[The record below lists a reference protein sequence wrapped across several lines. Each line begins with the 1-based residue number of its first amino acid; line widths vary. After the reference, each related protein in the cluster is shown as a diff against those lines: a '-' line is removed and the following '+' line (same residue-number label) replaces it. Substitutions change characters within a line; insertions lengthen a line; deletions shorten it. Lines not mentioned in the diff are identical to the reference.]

1 MSRPS
6 VCSVGLSKGFANAM
20 VSFSAFRLSFGKFM
34 ALMILLRILFWDL
47 ARGAPPARRKVLY
60 VRHWLSSTLC
70 STVQRSGARRKFT
83 GRPNFV
89 RVVGVEVS
97 KRSNEHALVVEQF
110 AIV

>member
-1 MSRPS
+1 
-6 VCSVGLSKGFANAM
+6 
-20 VSFSAFRLSFGKFM
+20 M
-34 ALMILLRILFWDL
+34 ALMILLRILFLDL

-60 VRHWLSSTLC
+60 VCHWLSSTLC